1 MDVSEA
7 IGAGISSLEFEGVT
21 LNSPL
26 TDLNGGS
33 RPFPDGSSPDLG
45 AIENALAIRK
55 NITKVDQNGSG
66 QFTTIQS
73 AIDGCNDGD
82 TVVVQPG
89 TYLENINFNGKN
101 IVVGSLFMKT
111 GDTSYISSTIID
123 GGSRPNCIYGKSR
136 PFTFRRIYAALNG
149 LATLTLE

>member
-1 MDVSEA
+1 MEDGFLDTEENTIYQLTAFDPFVNHLAQDFSLLDVSEA

-45 AIENALAIRK
+45 AIENAPAIRK
-55 NITKVDQNGSG
+55 NITFSVDQNGSG

-82 TVVVQPG
+82 TVWFSQG
-89 TYLENINFNGKN
+89 HI
-101 IVVGSLFMKT
+101 
-111 GDTSYISSTIID
+111 
-123 GGSRPNCIYGKSR
+123 
-136 PFTFRRIYAALNG
+136 
-149 LATLTLE
+149 